1 MDELDQLHRKAV
13 LWGVL
18 VEADPSA
25 EPAAPDSSR
34 AECEVGTETGDIE
47 RPGDDDKVG
56 GRIAL
61 EYHTV
66 ATSAHASLFLLQMDI
81 HEQPSKRPRTGEDS
95 SAPTVITS
103 IEPTPTGPMPT
114 MMTLPKLYVH
124 ACLPGTRCVVLEAYV
139 IDLVPCHWRPQQHP
153 GRDGGSARPAQARA
167 TLCCLSAVRVPL
179 HLPQHTPEPQ
189 HGRDLERCTNGRR
202 WLRQLRDQAV
212 ERCQG
217 PFADLRIRDLDHAGG
232 RRLHAALLVA
242 ARPLGLGLCDELL
255 A

>member
-1 MDELDQLHRKAV
+1 MLLSILNQYFTIKVYDGQPQPHSEVLYRPISGASMDELDQLHRKAV

-124 ACLPGTRCVVLEAYV
+124 ACLALDASC
-139 IDLVPCHWRPQQHP
+139 WRL
-153 GRDGGSARPAQARA
+153 
-167 TLCCLSAVRVPL
+167 T
-179 HLPQHTPEPQ
+179 
-189 HGRDLERCTNGRR
+189 
-202 WLRQLRDQAV
+202 
-212 ERCQG
+212 
-217 PFADLRIRDLDHAGG
+217 
-232 RRLHAALLVA
+232 
-242 ARPLGLGLCDELL
+242 
-255 A
+255 